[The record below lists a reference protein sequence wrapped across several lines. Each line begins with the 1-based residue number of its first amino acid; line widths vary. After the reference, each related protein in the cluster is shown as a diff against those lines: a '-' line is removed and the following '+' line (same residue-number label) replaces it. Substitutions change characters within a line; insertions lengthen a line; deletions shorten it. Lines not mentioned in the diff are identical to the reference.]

1 MVEVVGTAP
10 TSVMVITKF
19 VYRRSWQANK
29 NNIIDYCKQS
39 TKFTFLKKKY
49 YLYLSFISLFTL
61 SIKWVMPILE
71 GEINLNSLVLFNLE
85 DTQYFPIIYSLSEFN
100 FAPTYIDIIDSKK
113 IIGFPL
119 LGALTHSVFFK
130 FIGIYAFIFLE
141 YIFQIIFLIIL
152 FKVMLNIFEDYKKS
166 FYFLIYLLLAYSLLG
181 VLSIYQDSNIFKNLY
196 HLFDN
201 NFGTRYPRPLI
212 TGILIF
218 LALYLILDFKKQLF
232 KSFENTYVI
241 KISIILG
248 LLLNTF
254 FYYFVI
260 FSFLLSIIFLT
271 NINKKIFSKILFKKL
286 SLFVVVFLIF
296 MIPFV
301 FQNIYSEPDYSIRI
315 GLIEISNEKRFFLV
329 TYLLK
334 KLLSLE
340 FFPFLLVACLSFY
353 YSNNYLRKHTEKLNT
368 FFYLII
374 SSILSTI
381 TFISLSPSIISIYH
395 FADIIL
401 FSLALYFSL
410 IFFTAIYK
418 FIKKKN
424 FSNIF
429 FSDSAVIIVFV
440 IFLMLDSLYTIKEF
454 KKKGELI
461 KEATKLEIFLAD
473 ERLNDTNLK
482 LFTNDRIASNL
493 WLLNDNNNL
502 LISDGFTNSLE
513 NSQIEYNYINNLK
526 HFGFSEKKFK
536 NFISF
541 GKSEVRNN
549 FFLRLFI
556 YRYQANS
563 LYTYSDKKQ
572 YTSDFHEVITNTS
585 PFRAQNQIIP
595 EDEKRRLLDLF
606 TNHKVDSDLTADYII
621 INYSLISEYFEILN
635 NDYTEIF
642 STKNYKVYSR

>member
-1 MVEVVGTAP
+1 M
-10 TSVMVITKF
+10 
-19 VYRRSWQANK
+19 
-29 NNIIDYCKQS
+29 
-39 TKFTFLKKKY
+39 KKKY
-49 YLYLSFISLFTL
+49 YLYLSFIALFTL
-61 SIKWVMPILE
+61 SIKWVLPILE

-119 LGALTHSVFFK
+119 LGALIHSVFFK

-152 FKVMLNIFEDYKKS
+152 FKVILNIFEEDYKKS
-166 FYFLIYLLLAYSLLG
+166 FYFLIYLLLANSLLG
-181 VLSIYQDSNIFKNLY
+181 VFSIYLDSNIFKNLY

-232 KSFENTYVI
+232 KSFENIYVI
-241 KISIILG
+241 KISIVLG

-271 NINKKIFSKILFKKL
+271 NINKNIFLKILLKRL
-286 SLFVVVFLIF
+286 SLFVLVFLIF
-296 MIPFV
+296 VTPFV
-301 FQNIYSEPDYSIRI
+301 LQNIYSEPDYSIRI
-315 GLIEISNEKRFFLV
+315 GLIEISNEKRFFLL

-334 KLLSLE
+334 KLLSFE
-340 FFPFLLVACLSFY
+340 FFPFLLFAFLSFY
-353 YSNNYLRKHTEKLNT
+353 YTNNYSRKYVKKLNI

-381 TFISLSPSIISIYH
+381 IFISLSPSIISVYH

-410 IFFTAIYK
+410 ILFTATYE
-418 FIKKKN
+418 FINTKK
-424 FSNIF
+424 FSNIL
-429 FSDSAVIIVFV
+429 FSDSAIIVFFV
-440 IFLMLDSLYTIKEF
+440 IFLLFDGLYSIKEHE
-454 KKKGELI
+454 KKKELI
-461 KEATKLEIFLAD
+461 KEADKLEIFLVD
-473 ERLNDTNLK
+473 EGLNNTNLK
-482 LFTNDRIASNL
+482 LFTNDRIASNF
-493 WLLNDNNNL
+493 WLLNGNNNL
-502 LISDGFTNSLE
+502 LISDGFTNSLK
-513 NSQIEYNYINNLK
+513 NSQIEYNYINSLK
-526 HFGFSEKKFK
+526 YFGFSEKKFK

-572 YTSDFHEVITNTS
+572 YTSDFHDVITNTS

-606 TNHKVDSDLTADYII
+606 TNHKVNIDLTADYII

-635 NDYTEIF
+635 NEYTEIF

>member
-1 MVEVVGTAP
+1 
-10 TSVMVITKF
+10 MVITKF

-429 FSDSAVIIVFV
+429 FSDSAVIIFFV

>member
-1 MVEVVGTAP
+1 M
-10 TSVMVITKF
+10 
-19 VYRRSWQANK
+19 
-29 NNIIDYCKQS
+29 
-39 TKFTFLKKKY
+39 KKKY
-49 YLYLSFISLFTL
+49 YLYLSFIALFTL
-61 SIKWVMPILE
+61 SIKWVLPILE

-113 IIGFPL
+113 IIGFPF
-119 LGALTHSVFFK
+119 LGALIHSVFFK

-152 FKVMLNIFEDYKKS
+152 FKVILNIFEEDYKKS
-166 FYFLIYLLLAYSLLG
+166 FYFLIYLLLANSLLG
-181 VLSIYQDSNIFKNLY
+181 VFSIYLDSNIFKNLY

-232 KSFENTYVI
+232 KSFENIYVI
-241 KISIILG
+241 KISIVLG

-271 NINKKIFSKILFKKL
+271 NINKNIFLKILLKRL
-286 SLFVVVFLIF
+286 SLFVLVFLIF
-296 MIPFV
+296 VTPFV
-301 FQNIYSEPDYSIRI
+301 LQNIYSEPDYSIRI
-315 GLIEISNEKRFFLV
+315 GLIEISNEKRFFLL

-334 KLLSLE
+334 KLLSFE
-340 FFPFLLVACLSFY
+340 FFPFLLFAFLSFY
-353 YSNNYLRKHTEKLNT
+353 YTNNYSRKYVKKLNI

-381 TFISLSPSIISIYH
+381 IFISLSPSIISVYH

-410 IFFTAIYK
+410 ILFTATYE
-418 FIKKKN
+418 FINTKK
-424 FSNIF
+424 FSNIL
-429 FSDSAVIIVFV
+429 FSDSAIIVFFV
-440 IFLMLDSLYTIKEF
+440 IFLLFDGLYSIKEHE
-454 KKKGELI
+454 KKKELI
-461 KEATKLEIFLAD
+461 KEADKLEFFLVD
-473 ERLNDTNLK
+473 EGLNNTNLK
-482 LFTNDRIASNL
+482 LFTNDRIASNF
-493 WLLNDNNNL
+493 WLLNGNNNL
-502 LISDGFTNSLE
+502 LISDGFTNSLK
-513 NSQIEYNYINNLK
+513 NSQIEYNYINSLK
-526 HFGFSEKKFK
+526 YFGFSEKKFK

-572 YTSDFHEVITNTS
+572 YTSDFHDVITNTS

-606 TNHKVDSDLTADYII
+606 TNHKVDIDLTADYII

-635 NDYTEIF
+635 NEYTEIF

>member
-1 MVEVVGTAP
+1 M
-10 TSVMVITKF
+10 
-19 VYRRSWQANK
+19 
-29 NNIIDYCKQS
+29 
-39 TKFTFLKKKY
+39 KKKY
-49 YLYLSFISLFTL
+49 YLYLSFIALFTL
-61 SIKWVMPILE
+61 SIKWVLPILE

-119 LGALTHSVFFK
+119 LGALIHSVFFK

-152 FKVMLNIFEDYKKS
+152 FKVILNIFEEDYKKS
-166 FYFLIYLLLAYSLLG
+166 FYFLIYLLLANSLLG
-181 VLSIYQDSNIFKNLY
+181 VFSIYLDSNIFKNLY

-232 KSFENTYVI
+232 KSFENIYVI
-241 KISIILG
+241 KISIVLG

-271 NINKKIFSKILFKKL
+271 NINKNIFLKILLKRL
-286 SLFVVVFLIF
+286 SLFVLVFLIF
-296 MIPFV
+296 VTPFV
-301 FQNIYSEPDYSIRI
+301 LQNIYSEPDYSIRI
-315 GLIEISNEKRFFLV
+315 GLIEISNEKRFFLL

-334 KLLSLE
+334 KLLSFE
-340 FFPFLLVACLSFY
+340 FFPFLLFAFLSFY
-353 YSNNYLRKHTEKLNT
+353 YTNNYSRKYVKKLNI

-381 TFISLSPSIISIYH
+381 IFISLSPSIISVYH
-395 FADIIL
+395 FVDIIL

-410 IFFTAIYK
+410 ILFTATYE
-418 FIKKKN
+418 FINTKK
-424 FSNIF
+424 FSNIL
-429 FSDSAVIIVFV
+429 FSDSAIIVFFV
-440 IFLMLDSLYTIKEF
+440 IFLLFDGLYSIKEHE
-454 KKKGELI
+454 KKKELI
-461 KEATKLEIFLAD
+461 KEADKLEIFLVD
-473 ERLNDTNLK
+473 EGLNNTNLK
-482 LFTNDRIASNL
+482 LFTNDRIASNF
-493 WLLNDNNNL
+493 WLLNGNNNL
-502 LISDGFTNSLE
+502 LISDGFTNSLK
-513 NSQIEYNYINNLK
+513 NSQIEYNYINSLK
-526 HFGFSEKKFK
+526 YFGFSEKKFK

-572 YTSDFHEVITNTS
+572 YTSDFHDVITNTS

-606 TNHKVDSDLTADYII
+606 TNHKVDIDLTADYII

-635 NDYTEIF
+635 NKYTEIF

>member
-1 MVEVVGTAP
+1 M
-10 TSVMVITKF
+10 
-19 VYRRSWQANK
+19 
-29 NNIIDYCKQS
+29 
-39 TKFTFLKKKY
+39 KKKY
-49 YLYLSFISLFTL
+49 YLYLSFIALFTL
-61 SIKWVMPILE
+61 SIKWVLPILE

-119 LGALTHSVFFK
+119 LGALIHSVFFK

-152 FKVMLNIFEDYKKS
+152 FKVILNIFEEDYKKS
-166 FYFLIYLLLAYSLLG
+166 FYFLIYLLLANSLLG
-181 VLSIYQDSNIFKNLY
+181 VFSIYLDSNIFKNLY

-232 KSFENTYVI
+232 KSFENIYVI
-241 KISIILG
+241 KISIVLG

-271 NINKKIFSKILFKKL
+271 NINKNIFLKILLKRL
-286 SLFVVVFLIF
+286 SLFVLVFLIF
-296 MIPFV
+296 VTPFV
-301 FQNIYSEPDYSIRI
+301 LQNIYSEPDYSIRI
-315 GLIEISNEKRFFLV
+315 GLIEISNEKRFFLI

-334 KLLSLE
+334 KLLSFE
-340 FFPFLLVACLSFY
+340 FFPFLLFAFLSFY
-353 YSNNYLRKHTEKLNT
+353 YTNNYSRKYVKKLNI

-381 TFISLSPSIISIYH
+381 IFISLSPSIISVYH

-410 IFFTAIYK
+410 ILFTATYE
-418 FIKKKN
+418 FINTKK
-424 FSNIF
+424 FSNIL
-429 FSDSAVIIVFV
+429 FSDSAIIVFFV
-440 IFLMLDSLYTIKEF
+440 IFLLFDGLYSIKEHE
-454 KKKGELI
+454 KKKELI
-461 KEATKLEIFLAD
+461 KEADKLEIFLVD
-473 ERLNDTNLK
+473 EGLNNTNLK
-482 LFTNDRIASNL
+482 LFTNDRIASNF
-493 WLLNDNNNL
+493 WLLNGNNNL
-502 LISDGFTNSLE
+502 LISDGFTNSLK
-513 NSQIEYNYINNLK
+513 NSQIEYNYINSLK
-526 HFGFSEKKFK
+526 YFGFSEKKFK

-572 YTSDFHEVITNTS
+572 YTSDFHDVITNTS

-606 TNHKVDSDLTADYII
+606 TNHKVDIDLTADYII

-635 NDYTEIF
+635 NEYTEIF

>member
-1 MVEVVGTAP
+1 M
-10 TSVMVITKF
+10 
-19 VYRRSWQANK
+19 
-29 NNIIDYCKQS
+29 
-39 TKFTFLKKKY
+39 KKKY
-49 YLYLSFISLFTL
+49 YLYLSFIALFTL
-61 SIKWVMPILE
+61 SIKWVLPILD
-71 GEINLNSLVLFNLE
+71 GETNLNSLVLFNLE
-85 DTQYFPIIYSLSEFN
+85 DMHYFPIVYSIAEFN
-100 FAPTYIDIIDSKK
+100 FSPTYLDNIESK
-113 IIGFPL
+113 IIGFPI
-119 LGALTHSVFFK
+119 LGAFIHAIFFK

-141 YIFQIIFLIIL
+141 YILQIIFLIIL
-152 FKVMLNIFEDYKKS
+152 FKVILIIFEDYKKS

-181 VLSIYQDSNIFKNLY
+181 VFSIYLDSNIFKNLY

-232 KSFENTYVI
+232 KSFENIYVI
-241 KISIILG
+241 KISIVLG

-271 NINKKIFSKILFKKL
+271 NINKNIFLKILLKRL
-286 SLFVVVFLIF
+286 SLFVLVFLIF
-296 MIPFV
+296 VTPFV
-301 FQNIYSEPDYSIRI
+301 LQNIYSEPDYSIRI
-315 GLIEISNEKRFFLV
+315 GLIEISNEKRFFLI

-334 KLLSLE
+334 KLLSFE
-340 FFPFLLVACLSFY
+340 FFPFLLFAFLSFY
-353 YSNNYLRKHTEKLNT
+353 YTNNYSRKYVKKLNI

-381 TFISLSPSIISIYH
+381 IFISLSPSIISVYH
-395 FADIIL
+395 FVDIIL

-410 IFFTAIYK
+410 ILFTATYE
-418 FIKKKN
+418 FINTKK
-424 FSNIF
+424 FSNIL
-429 FSDSAVIIVFV
+429 FSDSAIIVFFV
-440 IFLMLDSLYTIKEF
+440 IFLLFDGLYSIKEHE
-454 KKKGELI
+454 KKKELI
-461 KEATKLEIFLAD
+461 KEADKLEIFLVD
-473 ERLNDTNLK
+473 EGLNNTNLK
-482 LFTNDRIASNL
+482 LFTNDRIASNF
-493 WLLNDNNNL
+493 WLLNGNNNL
-502 LISDGFTNSLE
+502 LISDGFTNSLK
-513 NSQIEYNYINNLK
+513 NSQIEYNYINSLK
-526 HFGFSEKKFK
+526 YFGFSEKKFK

-572 YTSDFHEVITNTS
+572 YTSDFHDVITNTS

-606 TNHKVDSDLTADYII
+606 TNHKVDIDLTADYII

-635 NDYTEIF
+635 NKYTEIF

>member
-1 MVEVVGTAP
+1 M
-10 TSVMVITKF
+10 
-19 VYRRSWQANK
+19 
-29 NNIIDYCKQS
+29 
-39 TKFTFLKKKY
+39 KKKY
-49 YLYLSFISLFTL
+49 YLYLSFIALFTL
-61 SIKWVMPILE
+61 SIKWVLPILE

-119 LGALTHSVFFK
+119 LGALIHSVFFK

-152 FKVMLNIFEDYKKS
+152 FKVILNIFEEDYKKS
-166 FYFLIYLLLAYSLLG
+166 FYFLIYLLLANSLLG
-181 VLSIYQDSNIFKNLY
+181 VFSIYLDSNIFKNLY

-232 KSFENTYVI
+232 KSFENIYVI
-241 KISIILG
+241 KISIVLG

-271 NINKKIFSKILFKKL
+271 NINKNIFLKILLKRL
-286 SLFVVVFLIF
+286 SLFVLVFLIF
-296 MIPFV
+296 VTPFV
-301 FQNIYSEPDYSIRI
+301 LQNIYSEPDYSIRI
-315 GLIEISNEKRFFLV
+315 GLIEISNEKRFFLL

-334 KLLSLE
+334 KLLSFE
-340 FFPFLLVACLSFY
+340 FFPFLLFAFLSFY
-353 YSNNYLRKHTEKLNT
+353 YTNNYSRKYVKKLNI

-381 TFISLSPSIISIYH
+381 IFISLSPSIISVYH

-410 IFFTAIYK
+410 ILFTATYE
-418 FIKKKN
+418 FINTKK
-424 FSNIF
+424 FSNIL
-429 FSDSAVIIVFV
+429 FSDSAIIVFFV
-440 IFLMLDSLYTIKEF
+440 IFLLFDGLYSIKEHE
-454 KKKGELI
+454 KKKELI
-461 KEATKLEIFLAD
+461 KEADKLEIFLVD
-473 ERLNDTNLK
+473 EGLNNTNLK
-482 LFTNDRIASNL
+482 LFTNDRIASNF
-493 WLLNDNNNL
+493 WLLNGNNNL
-502 LISDGFTNSLE
+502 LISDGFTNSLK
-513 NSQIEYNYINNLK
+513 NSQIEYNYINSLK
-526 HFGFSEKKFK
+526 YFGFSEKKFK

-572 YTSDFHEVITNTS
+572 YTSDFHDVITNTS

-606 TNHKVDSDLTADYII
+606 TNHKVDIDLTADYII

-635 NDYTEIF
+635 NEYTEIF

>member
-1 MVEVVGTAP
+1 M
-10 TSVMVITKF
+10 K
-19 VYRRSWQANK
+19 K
-29 NNIIDYCKQS
+29 N
-39 TKFTFLKKKY
+39 Y
-49 YLYLSFISLFTL
+49 YLYLIFVSLFTL
-61 SIKWVMPILE
+61 SIKWVLPILE

-395 FADIIL
+395 FADSIL

-429 FSDSAVIIVFV
+429 FSDSAVIIFFV

>member
-1 MVEVVGTAP
+1 M
-10 TSVMVITKF
+10 
-19 VYRRSWQANK
+19 
-29 NNIIDYCKQS
+29 
-39 TKFTFLKKKY
+39 KKKY
-49 YLYLSFISLFTL
+49 YLYLSFIALFTL
-61 SIKWVMPILE
+61 SIKWVLPILE

-119 LGALTHSVFFK
+119 LGALIHSVFFK

-152 FKVMLNIFEDYKKS
+152 FKVILNIFEEDYKKS
-166 FYFLIYLLLAYSLLG
+166 SYFLIYLLLANSLLG
-181 VLSIYQDSNIFKNLY
+181 VFSIYLDSNIFKNLY

-232 KSFENTYVI
+232 KSFENIYVI
-241 KISIILG
+241 KISIVLG

-271 NINKKIFSKILFKKL
+271 NINKNIFLKILLKRL
-286 SLFVVVFLIF
+286 SLFVLVFLIF
-296 MIPFV
+296 VTPFV
-301 FQNIYSEPDYSIRI
+301 LQNIYSEPDYSIRI
-315 GLIEISNEKRFFLV
+315 GLIEISNEKRFFLL

-334 KLLSLE
+334 KLLSFE
-340 FFPFLLVACLSFY
+340 FFPFLLFAFLSFY
-353 YSNNYLRKHTEKLNT
+353 YTNNYSRKYVKKLNI

-381 TFISLSPSIISIYH
+381 IFISLSPSIISVYH

-410 IFFTAIYK
+410 ILFTATYE
-418 FIKKKN
+418 FINTKK
-424 FSNIF
+424 FSNIL
-429 FSDSAVIIVFV
+429 FSDSAIIVFFV
-440 IFLMLDSLYTIKEF
+440 IFLLFDGLYSIKEHE
-454 KKKGELI
+454 KKKELI
-461 KEATKLEIFLAD
+461 KEADKLEIFLVD
-473 ERLNDTNLK
+473 EGLNNTNLK
-482 LFTNDRIASNL
+482 LFTNDRIASNF
-493 WLLNDNNNL
+493 WLLNGNNNL
-502 LISDGFTNSLE
+502 LISDGFTNSLK
-513 NSQIEYNYINNLK
+513 NSQIEYNYINSLK
-526 HFGFSEKKFK
+526 YFGFSEKKFK

-572 YTSDFHEVITNTS
+572 YTSDFHDVITNTS

-606 TNHKVDSDLTADYII
+606 TNHKVDIDLTADYII

-635 NDYTEIF
+635 NEYTEIF

>member
-1 MVEVVGTAP
+1 M
-10 TSVMVITKF
+10 K
-19 VYRRSWQANK
+19 K
-29 NNIIDYCKQS
+29 N
-39 TKFTFLKKKY
+39 Y
-49 YLYLSFISLFTL
+49 YLYLIFVSLFTL
-61 SIKWVMPILE
+61 SIKWVLPILE

-119 LGALTHSVFFK
+119 LGALIHSVFFK

-152 FKVMLNIFEDYKKS
+152 FKVILIIFEDYKKS

-181 VLSIYQDSNIFKNLY
+181 VFSIYLDSNIFKNLY

-241 KISIILG
+241 KISIVLG

-271 NINKKIFSKILFKKL
+271 NINKNIFSKILLKRL
-286 SLFVVVFLIF
+286 SLFVLVFLIF
-296 MIPFV
+296 VTPFV
-301 FQNIYSEPDYSIRI
+301 YSEPDYSIRI
-315 GLIEISNEKRFFLV
+315 GLIEISNEKRFFLL

-353 YSNNYLRKHTEKLNT
+353 YSNNYLRKYTEKLNI
-368 FFYLII
+368 FFYLVI

-381 TFISLSPSIISIYH
+381 TFISLSPGIISIYH
-395 FADIIL
+395 FVDIIL
-401 FSLALYFSL
+401 FSLVLYFLL
-410 IFFTAIYK
+410 IFFTATYQFLNITK
-418 FIKKKN
+418 F
-424 FSNIF
+424 FNIF
-429 FSDSAVIIVFV
+429 FSQKAMIIFIF
-440 IFLMLDSLYTIKEF
+440 IFLMLDGLYVASNFKE
-454 KKKGELI
+454 KKELI
-461 KEATKLEIFLAD
+461 KEAAMLENFLVD
-473 ERLNDTNLK
+473 KNIKNTNLK
-482 LFTNDRIASNL
+482 LFSNDRIASNL
-493 WLLNDNNNL
+493 WLLNNNSNL
-502 LISDGFTNSLE
+502 LISDGFTNSLK

-549 FFLRLFI
+549 FFLRLYN

-563 LYTYSDKKQ
+563 LYTSSNIKH
-572 YTSDFHEVITNTS
+572 YTADLQNIIINTS
-585 PFRAQNQIIP
+585 PFRVQNQIIP
-595 EDEKRRLLDLF
+595 EDEKKRLLDLF
-606 TNHKVDSDLTADYII
+606 TSHSVDSDFTADYIV
-621 INYSLISEYFEILN
+621 INYSSISEHFEVLN
-635 NDYTEIF
+635 KEYTEIF
-642 STKNYKVYSR
+642 STKNYKIYSRLKY

>member
-1 MVEVVGTAP
+1 
-10 TSVMVITKF
+10 
-19 VYRRSWQANK
+19 
-29 NNIIDYCKQS
+29 
-39 TKFTFLKKKY
+39 
-49 YLYLSFISLFTL
+49 
-61 SIKWVMPILE
+61 MPILE

-119 LGALTHSVFFK
+119 LGALIHSVFFK

-152 FKVMLNIFEDYKKS
+152 FKVILIIFEDYKKS

-181 VLSIYQDSNIFKNLY
+181 VFSIYLDSSIFKNLY

-218 LALYLILDFKKQLF
+218 LALYLVLDFKKQLF

-241 KISIILG
+241 KISIVLG

-254 FYYFVI
+254 FYYFII

-286 SLFVVVFLIF
+286 SLFVAFFLIF

-334 KLLSLE
+334 KLLGLE

-353 YSNNYLRKHTEKLNT
+353 YSNNYLRKYTEKLNT
-368 FFYLII
+368 FFYLVI

-381 TFISLSPSIISIYH
+381 TFISLSPGIISIYH

-401 FSLALYFSL
+401 FSLVLYFSL
-410 IFFTAIYK
+410 IFFTATYK
-418 FIKKKN
+418 FINTTK
-424 FSNIF
+424 FSNIL
-429 FSDSAVIIVFV
+429 FSDSAIIVFFV
-440 IFLMLDSLYTIKEF
+440 IFLVFDGLYSIKEYE
-454 KKKGELI
+454 KKKELI
-461 KEATKLEIFLAD
+461 KEADKLEIFLVD
-473 ERLNDTNLK
+473 EGLNNTNLK
-482 LFTNDRIASNL
+482 LFTNDRIASNF
-493 WLLNDNNNL
+493 WLLNGNNNL
-502 LISDGFTNSLE
+502 LISDGFTNSLK
-513 NSQIEYNYINNLK
+513 NSQIEYNYINSLK
-526 HFGFSEKKFK
+526 YFGFSEKKFK

-572 YTSDFHEVITNTS
+572 YTSDFHDVITNTS

-595 EDEKRRLLDLF
+595 EDEKKRLLDLF
-606 TNHKVDSDLTADYII
+606 TNHKVDIDLTADYII

-635 NDYTEIF
+635 NEYTEIF

>member
-1 MVEVVGTAP
+1 M
-10 TSVMVITKF
+10 
-19 VYRRSWQANK
+19 
-29 NNIIDYCKQS
+29 
-39 TKFTFLKKKY
+39 KKKY
-49 YLYLSFISLFTL
+49 YLYLSFVSLFTL
-61 SIKWVMPILE
+61 SIKWIIPILQ
-71 GEINLNSLVLFNLE
+71 GETNLNSLVLFNLE
-85 DTQYFPIIYSLSEFN
+85 DTQYFPIIYSLADFN
-100 FAPTYIDIIDSKK
+100 FAPTYLDNIDSK
-113 IIGFPL
+113 IIGFPI
-119 LGALTHSVFFK
+119 LGAFIHSIFFK
-130 FIGIYAFIFLE
+130 FIGVYSFIFLE

-152 FKVMLNIFEDYKKS
+152 FKVILNIFEDYKKS

-181 VLSIYQDSNIFKNLY
+181 VFSIYLDSNIFKNLY

-241 KISIILG
+241 KISIVLG

-254 FYYFVI
+254 FYYFII

-286 SLFVVVFLIF
+286 SLFVAVFLIF

-353 YSNNYLRKHTEKLNT
+353 YSNNYLRKYTEKLNT
-368 FFYLII
+368 FFYLVI

-381 TFISLSPSIISIYH
+381 TFISLSPGIISIYH

-401 FSLALYFSL
+401 FSLVLYFSL
-410 IFFTAIYK
+410 ILFTATYQSLNTTK
-418 FIKKKN
+418 FFN
-424 FSNIF
+424 LF
-429 FSDSAVIIVFV
+429 FSDSAIITFFT
-440 IFLMLDSLYTIKEF
+440 IFLMLDGVYTLEEF

-461 KEATKLEIFLAD
+461 KEAAKLEKFLD
-473 ERLNDTNLK
+473 EKKLHNTNFK
-482 LFTNDRIASNL
+482 LFSNDRIASNL
-493 WLLNDNNNL
+493 WLLNNNNNL
-502 LISDGFTNSLE
+502 LISDGFTNSLK
-513 NSQIEYNYINNLK
+513 NSQIEYNYINSLK

-572 YTSDFHEVITNTS
+572 YTSGFYDVITNTS

-606 TNHKVDSDLTADYII
+606 TNHKVDIDLTADYII
-621 INYSLISEYFEILN
+621 INYSSISEYFEILN
-635 NDYTEIF
+635 NEYTEIF